1 MAAKLRKN
9 FSRQALAVL
18 DRELQLLERNGNQK
32 ILFTDLVNRL
42 YMTLI

>member
-9 FSRQALAVL
+9 FSRQALGAL
-18 DRELQLLERNGNQK
+18 DRALLLLERNVNQK

-42 YMTLI
+42 YMTAL